1 LFFRDGLQ
9 GLCDNNRQT
18 DFAKE
23 QAMRVL
29 VVLLL
34 FLFVAPCASAQT
46 STAPPEGAGVQL
58 VKFSWSK
65 ERLNWERNPFGGPN
79 ENFHQMQFRARSE
92 KRVSD
97 AKRSNSAEIGKFE
110 KEAKADA
117 AIVAAENETSKA
129 PRYYF
134 LYRASIRNA
143 SSKAIAEIDWDYVFT
158 DAATGDELDRRQF
171 TSVQNIAPGKQKDL
185 TFTLPTPPT
194 RRISV
199 YSLDRKE
206 RAGIGEQ
213 VVIVRVKYADGSEWQ
228 LP

>member
-1 LFFRDGLQ
+1 
-9 GLCDNNRQT
+9 
-18 DFAKE
+18 
-23 QAMRVL
+23 MRV

-34 FLFVAPCASAQT
+34 SLLFVAQLANAQT
-46 STAPPEGAGVQL
+46 TSAPAEAAEV

-65 ERLNWERNPFGGPN
+65 ERMNWERNPFGGPN

-97 AKRSNSAEIGKFE
+97 AKRSNSAEVGKFE

-117 AIVAAENETSKA
+117 AIVAAANENA
-129 PRYYF
+129 PPPRYYF
-134 LYRASIRNA
+134 YYRASIKNT
-143 SSKAIAEIDWDYVFT
+143 STKPITEIDWDYIFT

-171 TSVQNIAPGKQKDL
+171 TSVQNIGPGKQKEL

-199 YSLDRKE
+199 QSLDKKE
-206 RAGIGEQ
+206 RTGLGEQ
-213 VVIVRVKYADGSEWQ
+213 VVIVRIKYADGSVWQ

>member
-1 LFFRDGLQ
+1 
-9 GLCDNNRQT
+9 
-18 DFAKE
+18 
-23 QAMRVL
+23 MRVL
-29 VVLLL
+29 VVLLSS
-34 FLFVAPCASAQT
+34 LFVVQVANAQT
-46 STAPPEGAGVQL
+46 TASETTDVQL

-97 AKRSNSAEIGKFE
+97 AKKSNSPEVGRFE

-117 AIVAAENETSKA
+117 AIVQAANQNGKP

-134 LYRASIRNA
+134 FYRASVKNV
-143 SSKAIAEIDWDYVFT
+143 STKAITEIDWDYVFVDST
-158 DAATGDELDRRQF
+158 TGDELDRRQF
-171 TSVQNIAPGKQKDL
+171 TSVQNIGPGKQKEL
-185 TFTLPTPPT
+185 LFQLPTPPV

-199 YSLDRKE
+199 YSLDKKE
-206 RAGIGEQ
+206 RNGIDER

-228 LP
+228 MQ